1 MKTNTLFKSN
11 CNPKLTNFPVYILT
25 TFYLFSIVT
34 FAQIDTTK
42 NNNKSFFESKFYKE
56 HFTFGN
62 QDTSKPKLTFKAYA
76 DFGYVVGPQKT
87 NTAYDP
93 ISRDTVTQFGRRDY
107 TSYPLYA
114 NQFSLAYAYVQAQY
128 EVDNKYRLRMA
139 YHTGHTVD
147 ALYAEETPSTK
158 FIRELSIYY
167 HFNKKWAIEAG
178 IFPSYFGAELVLS
191 KENLHATRAYIA
203 DFSPDYEAG
212 VRLYYKHN
220 KYNNFSAMVL
230 NGWQVMRESN
240 GTKPLA
246 LGWHINNPGKIVGDW
261 LMFFG
266 NEQTYN
272 VDYRLF
278 RHYQNIY
285 YRIWLNKKIIILPVI
300 DFIIERKPPT
310 AETAGWNKVF
320 APAFSVRYAINQKFG
335 VAARWD
341 HVNDKA
347 NIIPELYTGKPSGW
361 QSNSGTLTLEYLPMP
376 QLTIRL
382 EGRYGV
388 NKEAVFRNSFNDPTK
403 VDWYGIMNMAFSF

>member
-25 TFYLFSIVT
+25 TFFLFSIVT

-285 YRIWLNKKIIILPVI
+285 YRIWLNKKIIIYFIAFYYVFKFLARLFLPLVI
-300 DFIIERKPPT
+300 KKVVEKAGQSFQQQYGSNTSSQQTTSKRDEIILDRNLQKLLHLL
-310 AETAGWNKVF
+310 G
-320 APAFSVRYAINQKFG
+320 AIGRLK
-335 VAARWD
+335 
-341 HVNDKA
+341 
-347 NIIPELYTGKPSGW
+347 YT
-361 QSNSGTLTLEYLPMP
+361 LF
-376 QLTIRL
+376 QLHHL
-382 EGRYGV
+382 LM
-388 NKEAVFRNSFNDPTK
+388 RNLNPCQPFLLLL
-403 VDWYGIMNMAFSF
+403 